1 MLKVIIKVIKRYNLN
16 NQIIKSLES
25 GQLHNDE
32 DISYY
37 KALSSKKQFP
47 NK

>member
-16 NQIIKSLES
+16 QIIKSLES
-25 GQLHNDE
+25 CQLHNDE

>member
-25 GQLHNDE
+25 YQLHNDE
-32 DISYY
+32 DISHY
-37 KALSSKKQFP
+37 KA
-47 NK
+47 